1 MKEDFNFG
9 KKDVINND
17 SNPHDVA
24 ALFKEFLRC
33 LPDPLL
39 TRELYCAFMKSG
51 RKLCFIAISACLLS
65 FFTRTNRS
73 HSYLYSKICSNIF
86 AHDFLSKSTYI
97 RSCVVVIMCIP
108 LMHNYIQQSLNA
120 GSAQI

>member
-39 TRELYCAFMKSG
+39 TRELFCAFMKSG
-51 RKLCFIAISACLLS
+51 RKLDFIGIGACLLS
-65 FFTRTNRS
+65 RFTRTNRS
-73 HSYLYSKICSNIF
+73 QSYLYSKTNSNIF
-86 AHDFLSKSTYI
+86 NHDFLPKSHI
-97 RSCVVVIMCIP
+97 LDHVLWLSCVYYYCTITFNRV
-108 LMHNYIQQSLNA
+108 
-120 GSAQI
+120 

>member
-51 RKLCFIAISACLLS
+51 RKLDFIAMGLLNNYVTHKGWLCFS
-65 FFTRTNRS
+65 
-73 HSYLYSKICSNIF
+73 IF
-86 AHDFLSKSTYI
+86 RDVA
-97 RSCVVVIMCIP
+97 
-108 LMHNYIQQSLNA
+108 
-120 GSAQI
+120 

>member
-51 RKLCFIAISACLLS
+51 RK
-65 FFTRTNRS
+65 
-73 HSYLYSKICSNIF
+73 
-86 AHDFLSKSTYI
+86 
-97 RSCVVVIMCIP
+97 
-108 LMHNYIQQSLNA
+108 
-120 GSAQI
+120 